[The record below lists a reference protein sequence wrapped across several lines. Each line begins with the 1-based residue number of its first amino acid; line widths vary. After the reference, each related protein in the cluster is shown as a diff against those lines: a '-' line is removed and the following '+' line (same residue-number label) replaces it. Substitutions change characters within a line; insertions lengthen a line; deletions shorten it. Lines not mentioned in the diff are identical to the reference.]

1 MSQNLDYIASPV
13 PLDLIQKELTSD
25 RFVRVTNKGSNEIY
39 VVNHHNSPNIMREI
53 GRLREITFANA
64 GGGTG
69 KSIDIDEYDTSEY
82 CYEQLIVWAPES
94 KEIVGGY
101 RFIDCS
107 KIMHTQPLK
116 LSTRSYFL
124 YSDQFKKDF
133 LPYTVELGRSWV
145 QPNFQ
150 PSSESR
156 RGIFAL
162 DNLWDGLGSIV
173 IDNPHIKYY
182 SGKVTLYSNYNSEAR
197 DALMYF
203 MNHFFNDPD
212 GLISPVEAVSISSDI
227 EEFKENLVGLDYKQG
242 HKLLNNFV
250 RDRGENIP
258 PLINNYM
265 SLSPTMRSFGTVLNQ
280 YFGEVEETMIL
291 VKIEDIYA
299 EKKSRYID
307 SYQPSV

>member
-1 MSQNLDYIASPV
+1 MSPNLDYISPPV
-13 PLDLIQKELTSD
+13 PLDLIQKELTKD
-25 RFVRVTNKGSNEIY
+25 RFIRTTNKGSNEIY
-39 VVNHHNSPNIMREI
+39 IINHHNSPNVMHEI
-53 GRLREITFANA
+53 GRLRELTFASA

-69 KSIDIDEYDTSEY
+69 QSIDIDKYDTSEN
-82 CYEQLIVWAPES
+82 CYNQLIVWAPES
-94 KEIVGGY
+94 KEIIGGY

-107 KIMHTQPLK
+107 KIKDTEPLELATQ
-116 LSTRSYFL
+116 RYFN
-124 YSDQFKKDF
+124 YSDQFKKNY

-150 PSSESR
+150 PSNISR

-173 IDNPHIKYY
+173 VDNPHIKYY
-182 SGKVTLYSNYNSEAR
+182 GGKVTLYSSYNKEAR

-203 MNHFFNDPD
+203 LNYFFNDPD

>member
-1 MSQNLDYIASPV
+1 MSPNLDYILPPV
-13 PLDLIQKELTSD
+13 PLDLIQKELTKD
-25 RFVRVTNKGSNEIY
+25 RFIRTTNKGSNEIY
-39 VVNHHNSPNIMREI
+39 IINHHNSPNVMHEI
-53 GRLREITFANA
+53 GRLRELTFASA

-69 KSIDIDEYDTSEY
+69 QSIDIDQYDTSEN
-82 CYEQLIVWAPES
+82 CYNQLIVWAPES
-94 KEIVGGY
+94 KEIIGGY
-101 RFIDCS
+101 RFLDCS
-107 KIMHTQPLK
+107 KIIDTEPLELATQ
-116 LSTRSYFL
+116 SYFN
-124 YSDQFKKDF
+124 YSDQFKKDY

-150 PSSESR
+150 PSNVSR

-173 IDNPHIKYY
+173 VDNPHIKYY
-182 SGKVTLYSNYNSEAR
+182 SGKVTLYSSYNKEAR

-203 MNHFFNDPD
+203 LNYFFNDPD
-212 GLISPVEAVSISSDI
+212 GLISPVKAVSISSDI

-265 SLSPTMRSFGTVLNQ
+265 SLSPTMRSFGTVFNP
-280 YFGEVEETMIL
+280 YFGDVEETMIL
-291 VKIEDIYA
+291 IKIEDIYD

-307 SYQPSV
+307 SYQPSI

>member
-1 MSQNLDYIASPV
+1 MSPNLDYISPPV
-13 PLDLIQKELTSD
+13 PLDLIQKELTKD
-25 RFVRVTNKGSNEIY
+25 RFIRTTNKGSNEIY
-39 VVNHHNSPNIMREI
+39 IINHHNSPNVMHEI
-53 GRLREITFANA
+53 GRLRELTFASA

-69 KSIDIDEYDTSEY
+69 QSIDIDKYDTSEN
-82 CYEQLIVWAPES
+82 CYNQLIVWAPES
-94 KEIVGGY
+94 KEIIGGY

-107 KIMHTQPLK
+107 KIKDSEPLELATQ
-116 LSTRSYFL
+116 RYFN
-124 YSDQFKKDF
+124 YSDQFKKNY

-150 PSSESR
+150 PSNISR

-173 IDNPHIKYY
+173 VDNPHIKYY
-182 SGKVTLYSNYNSEAR
+182 SGKVTLYSTYNKEAR

-203 MNHFFNDPD
+203 LNYFFNDPD

>member
-1 MSQNLDYIASPV
+1 MSPNLDYISPPV
-13 PLDLIQKELTSD
+13 PLDLIQKELTKD
-25 RFVRVTNKGSNEIY
+25 RFIRTTNKGSNEIY
-39 VVNHHNSPNIMREI
+39 IINHHNSPNVMHEI
-53 GRLREITFANA
+53 GRLRELTFASA

-69 KSIDIDEYDTSEY
+69 QSIDIDQYDTSEN
-82 CYEQLIVWAPES
+82 CYNQLIVWAPES
-94 KEIVGGY
+94 KEIIGGY

-107 KIMHTQPLK
+107 KIKDTEPLELATQ
-116 LSTRSYFL
+116 RYFN
-124 YSDQFKKDF
+124 YSDQFKKNY

-150 PSSESR
+150 PSNISR

-173 IDNPHIKYY
+173 VDNPHIKYY
-182 SGKVTLYSNYNSEAR
+182 SGKVTLYSSYNKEAR

-203 MNHFFNDPD
+203 LNYFFNDPD
-212 GLISPVEAVSISSDI
+212 GLISPVEAVSIASDI
-227 EEFKENLVGLDYKQG
+227 EVFKENLVGLDYKQG

>member
-1 MSQNLDYIASPV
+1 MSPNLDYISPPV
-13 PLDLIQKELTSD
+13 PLDLIQKELTKD
-25 RFVRVTNKGSNEIY
+25 RFIRTTNKGSNEIY
-39 VVNHHNSPNIMREI
+39 IINHHNSPNVMHEI
-53 GRLREITFANA
+53 GRLRELTFASA

-69 KSIDIDEYDTSEY
+69 QSIDIDKYDTSEN
-82 CYEQLIVWAPES
+82 CYNQLIVWAPES
-94 KEIVGGY
+94 KEIIGGY

-107 KIMHTQPLK
+107 KIIDTEPLELATQ
-116 LSTRSYFL
+116 RYFN
-124 YSDQFKKDF
+124 YSDQFKKNY

-150 PSSESR
+150 PSNVSR

-173 IDNPHIKYY
+173 VDNPHIKYY
-182 SGKVTLYSNYNSEAR
+182 SGKVTLYSSYNKEAR

-203 MNHFFNDPD
+203 LNYFFNDPD

-280 YFGEVEETMIL
+280 YFGKVEETMIL